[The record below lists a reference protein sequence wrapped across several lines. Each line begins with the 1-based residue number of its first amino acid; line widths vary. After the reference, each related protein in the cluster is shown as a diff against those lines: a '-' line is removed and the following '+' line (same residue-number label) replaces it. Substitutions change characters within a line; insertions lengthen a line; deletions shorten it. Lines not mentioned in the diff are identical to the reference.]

1 MALLLVTVVQRI
13 QWHKLESTLETQR
26 LYPSNK
32 LIGRFAAAL
41 YRQFIE
47 VLELLNIP
55 YEVVNLLRYG
65 TKCRLL

>member
-1 MALLLVTVVQRI
+1 MALLLVTVVQQI
-13 QWHKLESTLETQR
+13 QWHKLESTAETQR

-41 YRQFIE
+41 YGQFNE
-47 VLELLNIP
+47 VLELLNLL
-55 YEVVNLLRYG
+55 YKVVNLLRYG